1 MLKTCQKGMGE
12 SKGDAAHFMGDGWID
27 ENNLAK
33 YTVSGRNNYLSVIDT
48 DTRVKHLLRL
58 CWDFEE
64 EESLLQSQGGHLGIT
79 VDWMPKCHYELA
91 VEGIDFSWGCA
102 KSIYWQQRVSE
113 KRKKKRT
120 VKKQWGHA
128 YLKMF

>member
-1 MLKTCQKGMGE
+1 
-12 SKGDAAHFMGDGWID
+12 MGDGWID

-48 DTRVKHLLRL
+48 DTRVKHLLGL

-79 VDWMPKCHYELA
+79 VD
-91 VEGIDFSWGCA
+91 
-102 KSIYWQQRVSE
+102 
-113 KRKKKRT
+113 
-120 VKKQWGHA
+120 
-128 YLKMF
+128 